1 MRRAIYVISMVLLM
15 AAPARSDDIV
25 RASEPKLGLPDGP
38 YPPEFINWTI
48 TDDWKILRK
57 LAGEGDPLAQSHI
70 YAGSKYGTV
79 DYEVLAD
86 MRRRGNPAAN
96 EIDAVNAVF
105 AFSGGRANADDVR
118 AALHKVET
126 SVDNVP
132 LLLDLLEFEG
142 GRFLP
147 RDDQVFELPAAIGK
161 GNATIDGIACR
172 ITVLPWQ
179 VDMTLLPACRMQE
192 ERGDAEAAWR
202 LGLVS
207 QQRSDDFYEDF
218 IPQLAKALDVQPDLS
233 AALDHYRRAA
243 AGGHAAAQAR
253 LAYHAALGRGMV
265 KDTTEAVRLAKASA
279 AQGHPEGMAV
289 LGLLTLKG
297 IGIEADPAAAAALI
311 RKAAERGSLVA
322 QYTLASLLFRGKVV
336 AQDFAEG
343 LAWLRLIRFSKHGD
357 MPADEYG
364 ELMVE
369 PWPRTVVIGNM
380 LGRAREVDL
389 ETQARA
395 ARLRQDLANDGR
407 WPYRSEVVF

>member
-1 MRRAIYVISMVLLM
+1 MRYTVLVILIFITM
-15 AAPARSDDIV
+15 AAPSHSVDFVTAPEIGVQLPGNARQHGFFDWEVAIDV
-25 RASEPKLGLPDGP
+25 EAYTRLAS
-38 YPPEFINWTI
+38 
-48 TDDWKILRK
+48 
-57 LAGEGDPLAQSHI
+57 EGDPLAQWFAYRETHNS
-70 YAGSKYGTV
+70 AERERLLS
-79 DYEVLAD
+79 D
-86 MRRRGNPAAN
+86 MRRRGNPATLQVDMEHALS
-96 EIDAVNAVF
+96 
-105 AFSGGRANADDVR
+105 AFPDGKVSAEDLR
-118 AALHKVET
+118 AALHGVE
-126 SVDNVP
+126 SANDHAPP
-132 LLLDLLEFEG
+132 LLELLDFQQ

-147 RDDQVFELPAAIGK
+147 RDGEDFRLPEAIGK
-161 GNATIDGIACR
+161 GNSVIDGAACR
-172 ITVLPWQ
+172 FAVLPWQ
-179 VDMTLLPACRMQE
+179 IDMTLYPACRTQE

-218 IPQLAKALDVQPDLS
+218 IPQLAKALDVQPNLS

-407 WPYRSEVVF
+407 WPYRSEVMF